1 MAAIFA
7 YFTEILYLCSQ
18 ITSVMKK
25 ILNIREPN
33 VYARHLEAEVLHPL
47 ISVVH
52 FDELEKGVRTSLNNY
67 SVYGLF
73 IQREFPQNL
82 SYGVRP
88 VQVSEWSVI
97 AVAPGQI
104 GGREDDGNPLF
115 LNGWAVLWSPEL
127 MSKTDL
133 EVHISEYN
141 FFSYFFT
148 DSLPLEPDEW
158 NAIEMLISALREE
171 LKAHKDSSALRNI
184 VIGYLRLI
192 LDYCQR
198 AYWRQNARITAS
210 EPDVLKRFHALLDKY
225 YYEGRQAEMG
235 LPTVAYCA
243 SEMAYSAG
251 YFGDLVKQAT
261 GSSAKEYIQS
271 YIVRVAK
278 NILMSGRSIS
288 ETAYMLGFD
297 YPHHFTRMFKNKTG
311 ITPGEYLRSSND
323 TFNV

>member
-1 MAAIFA
+1 
-7 YFTEILYLCSQ
+7 
-18 ITSVMKK
+18 MKK
-25 ILNIREPN
+25 LLNIREPN
-33 VYARHLEAEVLHPL
+33 IYARHVGAKELHPL

-52 FDELEKGVRTSLNNY
+52 FDELKDGVRTSLNNY

-82 SYGVRP
+82 SYGIRP
-88 VQVSEWSVI
+88 VQAGNWSVI

-104 GGREDDGNPLF
+104 GGKEDDGVALS
-115 LNGWAVLWSPEL
+115 LSGWAVLWSPEL

-133 EVHISEYN
+133 EAHISEYK

-148 DSLPLEPDEW
+148 DSIPLDPQDW
-158 NAIEMLISALREE
+158 DAIDQLLSSLREE
-171 LKAHKDSSALRNI
+171 LRTHSDSSALRNI
-184 VIGYLRLI
+184 IVGYLRLI

-198 AYWRQNARITAS
+198 AYWPQSARSTAA
-210 EPDVLKRFHALLDKY
+210 EPDLLKRFHALLDRY
-225 YYEGRQAEMG
+225 YYEEQQTQRG

-261 GSSAKEYIQS
+261 GASAKEYIQS
-271 YIVRVAK
+271 YIIRLAK

-311 ITPGEYLRSSND
+311 ITPGEYMRGQLDISLPERS
-323 TFNV
+323 

>member
-7 YFTEILYLCSQ
+7 YLAEKLYLCTQ
-18 ITSVMKK
+18 ISALVKK
-25 ILNIREPN
+25 LLNIREPN
-33 VYARHLEAEVLHPL
+33 VYARHLEAEVIHPL
-47 ISVVH
+47 ISVIH

-73 IQREFPQNL
+73 IQREFPQDL

-104 GGREDDGNPLF
+104 GGREDDGKPLF

-133 EVHISEYN
+133 EAHIAEYN

-148 DSLPLEPDEW
+148 DSLPLEPQEW
-158 NAIEMLISALREE
+158 DAIETLLSALREE
-171 LKAHKDSSALRNI
+171 LKTHTDSAALRNI
-184 VIGYLRLI
+184 VVSYLRLI

-198 AYWRQNARITAS
+198 AYWRQNARITAD

-225 YYEGRQAEMG
+225 YYEGRQAEKG

-261 GSSAKEYIQS
+261 GASAKEYIQS
-271 YIVRVAK
+271 YIIRIAK

-311 ITPGEYLRSSND
+311 ITPGEYMSGQAS
-323 TFNV
+323 

>member
-1 MAAIFA
+1 MQKYHIFSLPLLHIWDNFCIFA
-7 YFTEILYLCSQ
+7 V
-18 ITSVMKK
+18 VMKK
-25 ILNIREPN
+25 LLNVQNPN
-33 VYARHLEAEVLHPL
+33 VYARHLHAPELHPL

-52 FDELEKGVRTSLNNY
+52 FDELEQGVRTSMNSY

-82 SYGVRP
+82 SYGIRP
-88 VQVSEWSVI
+88 VKVSDWSVI

-104 GGREDDGNPLF
+104 GGKEDDGNPLF
-115 LNGWAVLWSPEL
+115 FNGWAVLWSPEL

-133 EVHISEYN
+133 EAHIKEYN
-141 FFSYFFT
+141 FFSYYFT
-148 DSLPLEPDEW
+148 DSLPLEPKEW
-158 NAIEMLISALREE
+158 DAIDKLLSGLREE
-171 LKAHKDSSALRNI
+171 LRSYHDSSALRNI
-184 VIGYLRLI
+184 IIGYLRLI

-198 AYWRQNARITAS
+198 AYWRLSAKRDAA
-210 EPDVLKRFHALLDKY
+210 EPDVLKRFHSLLDQY
-225 YYEGRQAEMG
+225 YYEDRQAQNG

-243 SEMAYSAG
+243 SKMAYSAG

-261 GSSAKEYIQS
+261 GASAKEYIQS
-271 YIVRVAK
+271 YIIRLAK

-311 ITPGEYLRSSND
+311 ITPGEYMRGQSS
-323 TFNV
+323 

>member
-1 MAAIFA
+1 MTAIFA
-7 YFTEILYLCSQ
+7 YFDKKLYLCSQ
-18 ITSVMKK
+18 IAALMKK
-25 ILNIREPN
+25 VLNIREPN

-52 FDELEKGVRTSLNNY
+52 FDELEKGVRTSMNSY
-67 SVYGLF
+67 GVYGLF

-133 EVHISEYN
+133 EAHIAEYN

-148 DSLPLEPDEW
+148 DSLPLDPKEW
-158 NAIEMLISALREE
+158 DAIEMLISALREE

-184 VIGYLRLI
+184 VVGYLRLI

-198 AYWRQNARITAS
+198 AYWRQNARITAAAS
-210 EPDVLKRFHALLDKY
+210 RKRLADGSVLRLGDGVFSRVFRGFSQTSDRCFRQGIYPIVYHPGCEKHPHERPKYQRNGIYARFRLPASFHAY
-225 YYEGRQAEMG
+225 VQEQNRHH
-235 LPTVAYCA
+235 
-243 SEMAYSAG
+243 
-251 YFGDLVKQAT
+251 
-261 GSSAKEYIQS
+261 
-271 YIVRVAK
+271 
-278 NILMSGRSIS
+278 SGRVHAR
-288 ETAYMLGFD
+288 E
-297 YPHHFTRMFKNKTG
+297 
-311 ITPGEYLRSSND
+311 
-323 TFNV
+323 

>member
-1 MAAIFA
+1 MLV
-7 YFTEILYLCSQ
+7 YVQYLLYLCSQ
-18 ITSVMKK
+18 ITAVMKK

-33 VYARHLEAEVLHPL
+33 VYARHLEAEVIHPL

-52 FDELEKGVRTSLNNY
+52 FDELEKGVRTSLNSYN
-67 SVYGLF
+67 VYGLF

-115 LNGWAVLWSPEL
+115 LNGWAMLWSPEL

-133 EVHISEYN
+133 EAHISEYN

-148 DSLPLEPDEW
+148 DSLPLEPKEW
-158 NAIEMLISALREE
+158 DAIEMLVNSLREE

-184 VIGYLRLI
+184 VVGYLRLI

-198 AYWRQNARITAS
+198 AYWRQNARVTAD

-225 YYEGRQAEMG
+225 YYEGRQAEKG

-271 YIVRVAK
+271 YIIRIAK

-311 ITPGEYLRSSND
+311 ITPGEYLRS
-323 TFNV
+323 

>member
-1 MAAIFA
+1 
-7 YFTEILYLCSQ
+7 
-18 ITSVMKK
+18 MKK
-25 ILNIREPN
+25 VLNIREPN

-47 ISVVH
+47 ICVVH
-52 FDELEKGVRTSLNNY
+52 FDELEKGVRTSMNSY
-67 SVYGLF
+67 GVYGLF

-88 VQVSEWSVI
+88 VQVSNWSVI

-104 GGREDDGNPLF
+104 GGKEDDGHPLF

-133 EVHISEYN
+133 EAHINEYN

-148 DSLPLEPDEW
+148 DSLPLEPQEW
-158 NAIEMLISALREE
+158 NAIETLISGLREE
-171 LKAHKDSSALRNI
+171 LQTHKDSSALRKI
-184 VIGYLRLI
+184 VVGYLRLI

-198 AYWRQNARITAS
+198 AYWRQNARTTAT

-225 YYEGRQAEMG
+225 FYEGQQTQNG

-261 GSSAKEYIQS
+261 GSSAKDYIQS
-271 YIVRVAK
+271 YIVRLAK

-311 ITPGEYLRSSND
+311 ITPGEYISQAHSS
-323 TFNV
+323 

>member
-1 MAAIFA
+1 M
-7 YFTEILYLCSQ
+7 YLCSQ
-18 ITSVMKK
+18 ITAVMKK
-25 ILNIREPN
+25 VLNIREPN

-104 GGREDDGNPLF
+104 GGKEDDGNPLF
-115 LNGWAVLWSPEL
+115 LNGWA
-127 MSKTDL
+127 
-133 EVHISEYN
+133 
-141 FFSYFFT
+141 
-148 DSLPLEPDEW
+148 
-158 NAIEMLISALREE
+158 EE

-184 VIGYLRLI
+184 IVSYLRLI

-210 EPDVLKRFHALLDKY
+210 EPDILKRFHALLDRY
-225 YYEGRQAEMG
+225 YYESRQAEKG

-261 GSSAKEYIQS
+261 GASAKEYIQS
-271 YIVRVAK
+271 YIIRLAK
-278 NILMSGRSIS
+278 NILISGRSIS

-311 ITPGEYLRSSND
+311 ITPGEYMRS
-323 TFNV
+323 

>member
-1 MAAIFA
+1 MQKYHIFSLPLLHIWDNFCIFA
-7 YFTEILYLCSQ
+7 V
-18 ITSVMKK
+18 VMKK
-25 ILNIREPN
+25 LLNVQNPN
-33 VYARHLEAEVLHPL
+33 VYARHLHAPELHPL

-52 FDELEKGVRTSLNNY
+52 FDELEQGVRTSMNSY

-82 SYGVRP
+82 SYGIRP
-88 VQVSEWSVI
+88 VKVSDWSVI

-104 GGREDDGNPLF
+104 GGKEDDGKALS
-115 LNGWAVLWSPEL
+115 LSGWAVLWSPEL

-133 EVHISEYN
+133 ETHIKEYN
-141 FFSYFFT
+141 FFSYYFT
-148 DSLPLEPDEW
+148 DSLPLEPKEW
-158 NAIEMLISALREE
+158 DAIDKLLSGLREE
-171 LKAHKDSSALRNI
+171 LRSHHDSSALRNI
-184 VIGYLRLI
+184 IIGYLRLI

-198 AYWRQNARITAS
+198 AYWRLSAKRDAA
-210 EPDVLKRFHALLDKY
+210 EPDVLKRFHSLLDQY
-225 YYEGRQAEMG
+225 YYEDRQAQNG

-243 SEMAYSAG
+243 SKMAYSAG

-261 GSSAKEYIQS
+261 GASAKEYIQS
-271 YIVRVAK
+271 YIIRLAK

-311 ITPGEYLRSSND
+311 ITPGEYMRGQSS
-323 TFNV
+323 

>member
-1 MAAIFA
+1 MTAIFA
-7 YFTEILYLCSQ
+7 YFDKKLYLCSQ
-18 ITSVMKK
+18 IAALMKK
-25 ILNIREPN
+25 VLNIREPN

-52 FDELEKGVRTSLNNY
+52 FDELEKGVRTSMNSY
-67 SVYGLF
+67 GVYGLF

-133 EVHISEYN
+133 EAHIAEYN

-148 DSLPLEPDEW
+148 DSLPLDPKEW
-158 NAIEMLISALREE
+158 DAIEMLISALREE

-184 VIGYLRLI
+184 VVGYLRLI

-198 AYWRQNARITAS
+198 AYWRQNARITAD
-210 EPDVLKRFHALLDKY
+210 EP
-225 YYEGRQAEMG
+225 RQAEKG

-261 GSSAKEYIQS
+261 GASAKEYIQS
-271 YIVRVAK
+271 YIIRVAK

-311 ITPGEYLRSSND
+311 ITPGEYMRGND
-323 TFNV
+323 

>member
-1 MAAIFA
+1 MLV
-7 YFTEILYLCSQ
+7 YVQYLLYLCSQ
-18 ITSVMKK
+18 ITAVMKK

-33 VYARHLEAEVLHPL
+33 VYARHLEAEVLHPQ
-47 ISVVH
+47 ICVVH
-52 FDELEKGVRTSLNNY
+52 FDELEKGVRTSLNSYN
-67 SVYGLF
+67 VYGLF

-104 GGREDDGNPLF
+104 GGREDDGKPLF

-133 EVHISEYN
+133 EAHISEYN

-148 DSLPLEPDEW
+148 DSLPLEPKEW
-158 NAIEMLISALREE
+158 DAIEMLISALREE

-184 VIGYLRLI
+184 VVGYLRLI

-198 AYWRQNARITAS
+198 AYWRQNARITAD

-225 YYEGRQAEMG
+225 YYEGRQAEKG

-271 YIVRVAK
+271 YIVQIAK

-311 ITPGEYLRSSND
+311 ITPGEYMRGHAS
-323 TFNV
+323 